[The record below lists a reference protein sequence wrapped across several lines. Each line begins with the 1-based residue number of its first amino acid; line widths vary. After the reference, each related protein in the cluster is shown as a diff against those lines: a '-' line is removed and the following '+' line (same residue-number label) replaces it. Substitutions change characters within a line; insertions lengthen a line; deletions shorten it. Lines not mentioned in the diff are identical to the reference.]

1 MLSYDKGST
10 LLTLEKV
17 HNPSLGEH
25 LLLLKDLRE
34 SFDKFINEGVY
45 EALESINEIM
55 ETEDSHYKKLIFKP
69 TLVEGFGSDDPHI
82 QIKCYP
88 EGCSEAGA
96 IRVIDLP
103 YMDNLGKL
111 HFNKNVKSFVCKLA
125 SSDDVSYDLAKQ
137 TLSLVLASR
146 MIKITV
152 SGKSKKIEAHG
163 LGRSTIS
170 LAALAAFIAYEDG
183 EQIDVW
189 DIIRNPLLIP
199 TLEAVKR
206 KPEEIPVFYA
216 QTRMVDYDTSDKKS
230 GTMLIHNLREEPAY
244 AVTRIRHSIN
254 KAVSLDRALGETLSR
269 PVLNYEAGSYVT
281 PAVIQDLKRNKVN
294 CIYVQ
299 TVVPDST
306 SKIAGGMVNKQ
317 LTYTVLGK
325 GWTVTKYLADRIP
338 ELDKYPTIPTDTSVP
353 HHLLNDFSFKGK
365 YASKEILDFLQG
377 AGEPGVYIGSD
388 ATPCYFE
395 TEILS
400 NHTLQY
406 GDVYSQAECQTMG
419 VSPHEWFCYLNDNTD
434 SSYRKDRL
442 YADDLLALLSTI
454 GYILL
459 RGKSVFLDRDKDF
472 LKKVETPE
480 IALKR
485 ELIYTIRKHVNT
497 YRDSVRQY
505 VKTGDP
511 GKGVIFDAL
520 THSFIKR
527 LNEKKL
533 LDRCDVTNYAAEI
546 SQALH
551 VSVDMKEPPE
561 IVRRIST
568 PYYGRLC
575 PFETPEGKRLGLV
588 NTKALGCE
596 IKDGNLLCTVRK
608 VFHNGGTLTISNQ
621 IETLSVDQE
630 LQYRI
635 TDVLELTPGE
645 KEGEYLNTR
654 IKAKVPNPSITGDR
668 QIIAEIMAEDL
679 DYVYSHTESLISPT
693 VSLIPFATTDDAIR
707 VSFGSKMIKQ
717 GIYLL
722 NPDKPRVQTSMY
734 RDIFKCSDA
743 YLLVAEKTGTVTAID
758 IGRITVMY
766 DGDTDETVY
775 KVNEFAANTERVLCM
790 RYRVRENERVVRGQI
805 LADSSASQDGV
816 YCPGK
821 NLLVAYMPTGY
832 NYEDA
837 VHTSM
842 EASVEMTS
850 PSAKFVRRKISGS
863 YEVNRDGMY
872 KYYKAGEKI
881 TTVTKKQGNFIDA
894 HDVHTNVSGI
904 WYSID
909 DTGMGGARELH
920 FNLLGYRKL
929 TVGDKVSGRHGNKGV
944 DAKVDSNSS
953 MPMLPNGT
961 PVQILL
967 NPHGLPSRMNAG
979 QIMEAHL
986 GLVATVLGIYINSD
1000 SFNGASLQEVQMLMK
1015 MTHELAN
1022 CGNKELCWSIMS
1034 KYGMPR
1040 ELQETVYGN
1049 MDQVM
1054 DWAGTFDEVGD
1065 CRLYNPMTGKWFP
1078 HKITIGVSTILKMKQ
1093 EGESKIHGRGG
1104 PLEEEYMMTSAQPTS
1119 GGARGGGQAMG
1130 GMESWAVQSYGAS
1143 NVAHDMVTVNS
1154 DDEVGR
1160 TNKLLD
1166 AFGSPVRIPE
1176 RYAAPRALT
1185 NFIYYLE
1192 ALGLKLEDDEGLL
1205 PAVDKYTSQ
1214 ERYIYDVGKMI
1225 NKGRLDAVNDYEVD
1239 ETEEALFRSLG
1250 YDG

>member
-1 MLSYDKGST
+1 MLSYDKGSN

-45 EALESINEIM
+45 EALESMNEIM

-294 CIYVQ
+294 CVYVQ

-306 SKIAGGMVNKQ
+306 SKITGGMVNKQ

-338 ELDKYPTIPTDTSVP
+338 ELDKYPTIPTDTLVP

-505 VKTGDP
+505 AKTGDP

-1000 SFNGASLQEVQMLMK
+1000 SFNGASLREVQMLMK
-1015 MTHELAN
+1015 MTHELTN

-1176 RYAAPRALT
+1176 KYAAPRALT

>member
-1 MLSYDKGST
+1 MLSYDKGSN

-254 KAVSLDRALGETLSR
+254 KAVSLGRALGETLSR

-668 QIIAEIMAEDL
+668 QIVAEIMAEDL

>member
-1 MLSYDKGST
+1 MLSYDKGSN

-821 NLLVAYMPTGY
+821 NLLVAYMSTGY

-909 DTGMGGARELH
+909 DIGMGGARELH

-1176 RYAAPRALT
+1176 KYAAPRALT

>member
-1 MLSYDKGST
+1 MLSYDKGSN

-69 TLVEGFGSDDPHI
+69 TLVEGFGSDEPHI

-163 LGRSTIS
+163 FGRSTIS

-281 PAVIQDLKRNKVN
+281 PAVIQDLKRNKIN

-338 ELDKYPTIPTDTSVP
+338 ELDKYPTIPTDTPVP

-485 ELIYTIRKHVNT
+485 ELIYAIRKHVNT

-863 YEVNRDGMY
+863 YKVNRDGMY

-961 PVQILL
+961 PIQILL

-1022 CGNKELCWSIMS
+1022 CGSKELCWSIMS

-1225 NKGRLDAVNDYEVD
+1225 NKGRLDAVNDYETD

>member
-1 MLSYDKGST
+1 MLSYDKGSN

-294 CIYVQ
+294 CVYVQ

-306 SKIAGGMVNKQ
+306 SKITGGMVNKQ

-338 ELDKYPTIPTDTSVP
+338 ELDKYPTIPTDTLVP

-406 GDVYSQAECQTMG
+406 GVVYSQAECQTMG

-505 VKTGDP
+505 AKTGDP

-1000 SFNGASLQEVQMLMK
+1000 SFNGASLREVQMLMK
-1015 MTHELAN
+1015 MTHELTN

-1176 RYAAPRALT
+1176 KYAAPRALT

>member
-1 MLSYDKGST
+1 MLSYDKGSN

-17 HNPSLGEH
+17 HNPSLGER

-45 EALESINEIM
+45 EVLESINEIM

-125 SSDDVSYDLAKQ
+125 SSDDVSYDLTKQ

-269 PVLNYEAGSYVT
+269 PILNYEAGSYVT

-325 GWTVTKYLADRIP
+325 GWAVTKYLADRIP

-1225 NKGRLDAVNDYEVD
+1225 NKGRLDAINDYEVD

>member
-1 MLSYDKGST
+1 MLSYDKGSN

-294 CIYVQ
+294 CVYVQ

-306 SKIAGGMVNKQ
+306 SKITGGMVNKQ

-338 ELDKYPTIPTDTSVP
+338 ELDKYPTIPTDTLVP

-505 VKTGDP
+505 AKTGDP

-722 NPDKPRVQTSMY
+722 NPDKPRVQSSMY

-944 DAKVDSNSS
+944 VAKVDSNSS

-1000 SFNGASLQEVQMLMK
+1000 SFNGASLREVQMLMK
-1015 MTHELAN
+1015 MTHELTN

-1176 RYAAPRALT
+1176 KYAAPRALT

>member
-1 MLSYDKGST
+1 MLSYDKGRN

-125 SSDDVSYDLAKQ
+125 SSDDVSYDLTKQ

-338 ELDKYPTIPTDTSVP
+338 ELDKYPTIPTDTLVP

-630 LQYRI
+630 LQYRV

-1022 CGNKELCWSIMS
+1022 CGNKELGWSIMS

-1176 RYAAPRALT
+1176 KYAAPRALT

>member
-1 MLSYDKGST
+1 MLSYDKGSN

-306 SKIAGGMVNKQ
+306 SKIAGGMINKQ

-338 ELDKYPTIPTDTSVP
+338 ELDKYPTIPTDTPVP

-485 ELIYTIRKHVNT
+485 ELIYAIRKHVNT

-608 VFHNGGTLTISNQ
+608 VFHNGGTLTISSQ

-961 PVQILL
+961 PIQILL

-1049 MDQVM
+1049 MDQVL

-1225 NKGRLDAVNDYEVD
+1225 NKGRLDAVNDYETD

>member
-1 MLSYDKGST
+1 MLSYDKGSN

-306 SKIAGGMVNKQ
+306 SKITGGMVNKQ

-338 ELDKYPTIPTDTSVP
+338 ELDKYPTIPTDTLVP

-419 VSPHEWFCYLNDNTD
+419 VSPHEWFCYLNDNTN

-505 VKTGDP
+505 VKIGDP

-790 RYRVRENERVVRGQI
+790 RYRVRENERVVCGQI

-961 PVQILL
+961 PIQILL

-1034 KYGMPR
+1034 KYRMPR

-1250 YDG
+1250 YDR

>member
-1 MLSYDKGST
+1 MLSYDKGSN

-17 HNPSLGEH
+17 HNLRLGEH

-338 ELDKYPTIPTDTSVP
+338 ELDKYPTIPTDTLVP

-758 IGRITVMY
+758 IGRITIMY

>member
-1 MLSYDKGST
+1 MLSYDKGSN

-269 PVLNYEAGSYVT
+269 PILNYEAGSYVT

-338 ELDKYPTIPTDTSVP
+338 ELDKYPTIPTDTLVP

-365 YASKEILDFLQG
+365 YASKEILDFLLG

>member
-1 MLSYDKGST
+1 MLSYDKGSN

-69 TLVEGFGSDDPHI
+69 TLIEGFGSDDPHI

-1015 MTHELAN
+1015 MTHKLAN

>member
-1 MLSYDKGST
+1 MLSYDKGSN

-306 SKIAGGMVNKQ
+306 SKITGGMVNKQ

-338 ELDKYPTIPTDTSVP
+338 ELDKYPTIPTDTPVP

-743 YLLVAEKTGTVTAID
+743 YLLVAEKTGTVIAID

-961 PVQILL
+961 PIQILL

-1034 KYGMPR
+1034 KYRMPR

>member
-1 MLSYDKGST
+1 MLSYDKGSN

-183 EQIDVW
+183 EQIAVW

-338 ELDKYPTIPTDTSVP
+338 ELDKYPTIPTDTLVP

>member
-1 MLSYDKGST
+1 MLSYDKGSN

-244 AVTRIRHSIN
+244 AVTRIRHPIN

-306 SKIAGGMVNKQ
+306 SKITGGMVNKQ

-338 ELDKYPTIPTDTSVP
+338 ELDKYPTIPTDTLVP

-511 GKGVIFDAL
+511 EKGVIFDAL

-734 RDIFKCSDA
+734 RDIFKCSDT

-961 PVQILL
+961 PIQILL

-1034 KYGMPR
+1034 KYRMPR

-1225 NKGRLDAVNDYEVD
+1225 NKGRLDAVNDYETD

>member
-1 MLSYDKGST
+1 MLSYDKGSN

-306 SKIAGGMVNKQ
+306 SKITGGMVNKQ

-338 ELDKYPTIPTDTSVP
+338 ELNKYPTIPTDTLVP

-485 ELIYTIRKHVNT
+485 ELIYTIRKHVNI

-505 VKTGDP
+505 VKTCDP

-790 RYRVRENERVVRGQI
+790 RYRVRENERVVCGQI

-944 DAKVDSNSS
+944 NAKVDSNSS

-961 PVQILL
+961 PIQILL

-1034 KYGMPR
+1034 KYRMPR

>member
-1 MLSYDKGST
+1 MLSYDKGSN

-230 GTMLIHNLREEPAY
+230 GTMLIHNLREEPTY

-294 CIYVQ
+294 CVYVQ

-306 SKIAGGMVNKQ
+306 SKITGGMVNKQ

-338 ELDKYPTIPTDTSVP
+338 ELDKYPTIPTDTLVP

-377 AGEPGVYIGSD
+377 AGEPGVYIGSA

-505 VKTGDP
+505 AKTGDP

-1000 SFNGASLQEVQMLMK
+1000 SFNGASLREVQMLMK
-1015 MTHELAN
+1015 MTHELTN

-1176 RYAAPRALT
+1176 KYAAPRALT

>member
-1 MLSYDKGST
+1 MLSYDKGSN

-338 ELDKYPTIPTDTSVP
+338 ELDKYPTIPTDTLVP

-406 GDVYSQAECQTMG
+406 GDVYSQAECQTMS

-442 YADDLLALLSTI
+442 YADDLLALLSTV

-645 KEGEYLNTR
+645 KEGVYLNTR

-1015 MTHELAN
+1015 MTYELAN
-1022 CGNKELCWSIMS
+1022 CGSKELCWSIMS

-1225 NKGRLDAVNDYEVD
+1225 NKGRLDAVNDYETD

>member
-1 MLSYDKGST
+1 MLSYDKGSN

-1225 NKGRLDAVNDYEVD
+1225 NKGRLDSVNDYEID

>member
-1 MLSYDKGST
+1 MLSYDKGSN

-294 CIYVQ
+294 CVYVQ

-306 SKIAGGMVNKQ
+306 SKITGGMVNKQ

-338 ELDKYPTIPTDTSVP
+338 ELDKYPTIPTDTLVP

-505 VKTGDP
+505 AKTGDP

-1000 SFNGASLQEVQMLMK
+1000 SFNGASLREVQMLMK
-1015 MTHELAN
+1015 MTHELTN

-1176 RYAAPRALT
+1176 KYAAPRALT

-1214 ERYIYDVGKMI
+1214 ERYIYDVGRMI

>member
-1 MLSYDKGST
+1 MLSYDKGSN

-17 HNPSLGEH
+17 HNPSLGER

-338 ELDKYPTIPTDTSVP
+338 ELDKYPTIPTDTLVP
-353 HHLLNDFSFKGK
+353 HHLLSDFSFKGK

-608 VFHNGGTLTISNQ
+608 VFRNGGTLTISNQ

-961 PVQILL
+961 PIQILL

-1049 MDQVM
+1049 MDQVL

-1192 ALGLKLEDDEGLL
+1192 ALGLKLEDDEDLL

-1225 NKGRLDAVNDYEVD
+1225 NKGRLDAVNDYETD

>member
-1 MLSYDKGST
+1 MLSYDKGSN

-163 LGRSTIS
+163 LGRSTIP

-338 ELDKYPTIPTDTSVP
+338 KLDKYPTIPTDTLVP

-406 GDVYSQAECQTMG
+406 SDVYSQAECQTMG

-1176 RYAAPRALT
+1176 KYAAPRALT

>member
-1 MLSYDKGST
+1 MLSYDKGSN

-230 GTMLIHNLREEPAY
+230 GTILIHNLREEPAY

>member
-1 MLSYDKGST
+1 MLSYDKGSN

-472 LKKVETPE
+472 LKKVETLE

-1034 KYGMPR
+1034 MYGMPR

-1176 RYAAPRALT
+1176 KYAAPRALT

-1225 NKGRLDAVNDYEVD
+1225 NKGRLDAVNDYETD

>member
-1 MLSYDKGST
+1 MLSYDKGSN

-254 KAVSLDRALGETLSR
+254 KAVSLNRALGETLSR

>member
-1 MLSYDKGST
+1 MLSYDKGSN

-338 ELDKYPTIPTDTSVP
+338 ELDKYPTIPTDTLVP

-406 GDVYSQAECQTMG
+406 GDVYSQAECQTMS

-442 YADDLLALLSTI
+442 YADDLLALLSTV

-1250 YDG
+1250 YDR

>member
-1 MLSYDKGST
+1 MFSYDKGSN

-317 LTYTVLGK
+317 LTYTVLGE
-325 GWTVTKYLADRIP
+325 GWAVTKYLADRIP
-338 ELDKYPTIPTDTSVP
+338 ELDKYPTIPTDTPVP

-400 NHTLQY
+400 NHTFQY

-790 RYRVRENERVVRGQI
+790 RYRVRENERVVCGQI

-961 PVQILL
+961 PIQILL

-1034 KYGMPR
+1034 KYRMPR

-1166 AFGSPVRIPE
+1166 AFGSSVRIPE

>member
-1 MLSYDKGST
+1 MLSYDKGSN

-497 YRDSVRQY
+497 YKDSVRQY

>member
-1 MLSYDKGST
+1 MLSYDKGSN

-244 AVTRIRHSIN
+244 AVTRIRHPIN

-306 SKIAGGMVNKQ
+306 SKITGGMVNKQ

-325 GWTVTKYLADRIP
+325 GWTVTKYLTDRIP
-338 ELDKYPTIPTDTSVP
+338 ELDKYPTIPTDTLVP

-511 GKGVIFDAL
+511 EKGVIFDAL

-734 RDIFKCSDA
+734 RDIFKCSDT

-961 PVQILL
+961 PIQILL

-1034 KYGMPR
+1034 KYRMPR

-1225 NKGRLDAVNDYEVD
+1225 NKGRLDAVNDYETD

>member
-1 MLSYDKGST
+1 MLSYDKGSN

-306 SKIAGGMVNKQ
+306 SKITGGMVNKQ

-338 ELDKYPTIPTDTSVP
+338 ELDKYPTIPTDTPVP

-961 PVQILL
+961 PIQILL

-1034 KYGMPR
+1034 KYRMPR

>member
-1 MLSYDKGST
+1 MLSYDKGSN

-125 SSDDVSYDLAKQ
+125 SSDDMSYDLAKQ

-299 TVVPDST
+299 TVVPDFT

-338 ELDKYPTIPTDTSVP
+338 ELDKYPTIPTDTLVP

-1000 SFNGASLQEVQMLMK
+1000 SFNGASLQEVQMLME

-1225 NKGRLDAVNDYEVD
+1225 NKGRLDAVNDYAVD

>member
-1 MLSYDKGST
+1 MLSYDKGSN

-338 ELDKYPTIPTDTSVP
+338 EFDKYPTIPTDTSVP

-904 WYSID
+904 WYGID

>member
-1 MLSYDKGST
+1 MLSYDKGSN

-125 SSDDVSYDLAKQ
+125 SSDDVSYDLTKQ

-269 PVLNYEAGSYVT
+269 PILNYEAGSYVT

-338 ELDKYPTIPTDTSVP
+338 ELDKYPTIPTDTLVP

-400 NHTLQY
+400 SHTLQY

>member
-1 MLSYDKGST
+1 MLSYDKGSN

-163 LGRSTIS
+163 FGRSTIS

-254 KAVSLDRALGETLSR
+254 RAVSLDRALGETLSR

-338 ELDKYPTIPTDTSVP
+338 ELDKYPTIPTDTPVP

-485 ELIYTIRKHVNT
+485 ELIYAIRKHVNT

-961 PVQILL
+961 PIQILL

-1015 MTHELAN
+1015 MTYELAN

-1049 MDQVM
+1049 MDQVL

-1225 NKGRLDAVNDYEVD
+1225 NKGRLDAVNDYETD

>member
-1 MLSYDKGST
+1 MLSYDKGSN

-269 PVLNYEAGSYVT
+269 SVLNYEAGSYVT

-1049 MDQVM
+1049 MDQVL

-1176 RYAAPRALT
+1176 KYAAPRALT

-1225 NKGRLDAVNDYEVD
+1225 NKGRLDAVNDYETD

>member
-1 MLSYDKGST
+1 MLSYDKGSN

-317 LTYTVLGK
+317 LTYTVLGE
-325 GWTVTKYLADRIP
+325 GWAVTKYLADRIP
-338 ELDKYPTIPTDTSVP
+338 ELDKYPTIPTDTPVP

-961 PVQILL
+961 PIQILL

-1176 RYAAPRALT
+1176 KYAAPRALT

>member
-1 MLSYDKGST
+1 MLSYDKGSN

-45 EALESINEIM
+45 EALESMNEIM

-294 CIYVQ
+294 CVYVQ

-306 SKIAGGMVNKQ
+306 SKITGGMVNKQ

-338 ELDKYPTIPTDTSVP
+338 ELDKYPTIPTDTLVP

-568 PYYGRLC
+568 LYYGRLC

-1000 SFNGASLQEVQMLMK
+1000 SFNGASLREVQMLMK
-1015 MTHELAN
+1015 MTHELTN

>member
-1 MLSYDKGST
+1 MLSYDKGSN

-34 SFDKFINEGVY
+34 SFDKFISEGVY

-294 CIYVQ
+294 CVYVQ

-306 SKIAGGMVNKQ
+306 SKITGGMVNKQ

-338 ELDKYPTIPTDTSVP
+338 ELDKYPTIPTDTLVP

-505 VKTGDP
+505 AKTGDP

-1000 SFNGASLQEVQMLMK
+1000 SFNGASLREVQMLMK
-1015 MTHELAN
+1015 MTHELTN

-1176 RYAAPRALT
+1176 KYAAPRALT